1 MSSYIV
7 DIIWIIVYVR
17 KDDINVWIYDIN
29 WNNVY
34 FLFIFMINVVINVIN
49 FIFNRVDYVFS
60 FVWYVVGYVCG
71 FVRDVILYV
80 FSFVY

>member
-29 WNNVY
+29 WNNVF

-49 FIFNRVDYVFS
+49 FIFDSVDYVFS

-71 FVRDVILYV
+71 FVRDIILYV